1 MTAQHVARDIRR
13 SRTRLPSFE
22 TWQAEWETIYPTK
35 VSIVQAWPLND
46 LDDPESDWYKYHNQI
61 KEFSVFDYPK

>member
-22 TWQAEWETIYPTK
+22 TWQAEWETIYPT
-35 VSIVQAWPLND
+35 LT
-46 LDDPESDWYKYHNQI
+46 PESWVGAPKQT
-61 KEFSVFDYPK
+61 FSKC